1 MSLSFSLRLIGML
14 QRHVGEGDIVSELVC
29 VVPSLQRDVELG
41 FQSRLVKTRE
51 RLPGVRRLKL
61 GHG

>member
-1 MSLSFSLRLIGML
+1 ML